1 MNSGAATIRL
11 ACADRLKSRRR
22 NVLLVFVLAL
32 LLLIVAVSVFVVMH
46 QRDLRAGLELD
57 QARHA
62 LMDARHRQDVVKQ
75 QSNLHD
81 ALQHLDKRARS
92 LGLAPQQW
100 SERKISLHQQ
110 SVPRDAANDI
120 LVSTGRGN
128 GRLFAVDAFDLSVT
142 RPDESLFQAPVN
154 NNQPL
159 RMTMSGT
166 ALFGTRGIH

>member
-1 MNSGAATIRL
+1 MNSGEAAIRL
-11 ACADRLKSRRR
+11 TCADRLQSRRR
-22 NVLLVFVLAL
+22 NVLLLFVLAL
-32 LLLIVAVSVFVVMH
+32 LLLIVAVSVFVTMH
-46 QRDLRAGLELD
+46 QRNLRAGLELD

-62 LMDARHRQDVVKQ
+62 LMDARHQEDMVRQ
-75 QSNLHD
+75 QSTLHD
-81 ALQHLDKRARS
+81 VLKRLDTRARS

-100 SERKISLHQQ
+100 SERKINLHQQ

-142 RPDESLFQAPVN
+142 RPDESLFQAPAN

-166 ALFGTRGIH
+166 ALFGTRGSH

>member
-1 MNSGAATIRL
+1 MSSSEANIRL
-11 ACADRLKSRRR
+11 ACADRLQSRRR
-22 NVLLVFVLAL
+22 SVLLMFVLAL
-32 LLLIVAVSVFVVMH
+32 LLLIVAVGVFVAMH

-57 QARHA
+57 RARQASI
-62 LMDARHRQDVVKQ
+62 DARHQEDVARQ
-75 QSNLHD
+75 QSRLRD
-81 ALQHLDKRARS
+81 VLQQLDKRARS

-100 SERKISLHQQ
+100 SERKINLHQQ
-110 SVPRDAANDI
+110 SIPRVAANDI

-128 GRLFAVDAFDLSVT
+128 GRLFASDAFDLSVT
-142 RPDESLFQAPVN
+142 RSSESLFEVPAD